1 MARFGE
7 GYHFYATGLTHN
19 EQGFPDMTEI
29 TQHRLVTRLCDKIR
43 KNVDEI
49 ARVEKTRLD
58 DADVGIVTYGSPSR
72 SAKKTVEMARK
83 ENIKTGLLRLITLW
97 PFPEK
102 QIKELSETVK
112 IIVVAEM
119 NYGQIVREIER
130 AACNTPVLFLPK
142 LGGEIH
148 TPKDILAGV
157 RRSIK

>member
-1 MARFGE
+1 
-7 GYHFYATGLTHN
+7 
-19 EQGFPDMTEI
+19 
-29 TQHRLVTRLCDKIR
+29 
-43 KNVDEI
+43 
-49 ARVEKTRLD
+49 
-58 DADVGIVTYGSPSR
+58 
-72 SAKKTVEMARK
+72 MARK

-130 AACNTPVLFLPK
+130 VACNTPVLFLPK

-148 TPKDILAGV
+148 TPEEILEGV